1 MYIYIYISR
10 MMILM
15 YTQFESRIDFCVD
28 FVTDESAKNPWRL
41 IFAVGDLSFVAILA
55 AVIVK
60 RGINHG

>member
-1 MYIYIYISR
+1 MMIL
-10 MMILM
+10 MILM

>member
-1 MYIYIYISR
+1 

-15 YTQFESRIDFCVD
+15 ILIYTQFESRIDFCVD

>member
-1 MYIYIYISR
+1 